1 MARTYLPVL
10 LLLGFVVANAVMML
24 LLSHLTMRPRPTAV
38 KQTPYESGMPPL
50 GDARERFSV
59 KFYMVAMLFIVFDIE
74 TVFMIPW
81 GVYYRQLSCGVD
93 LLPGTACPA
102 AQVSFFGLGEMLVFI
117 AILLVGFVYVWKK
130 GALKWD

>member
-10 LLLGFVVANAVMML
+10 LLIAFVAFNAAAIIVLSTL
-24 LLSHLTMRPRPTAV
+24 LVRRRPTAE
-38 KQTPYESGMPPL
+38 KLSAYESGMPVL

-81 GVYYRQLSCGVD
+81 GVYYKQLSCVVPLVAG
-93 LLPGTACPA
+93 ACPA
-102 AQVSFFGLGEMLVFI
+102 GQLSFFGLGEMLVFI
-117 AILLVGFVYVWKK
+117 VILLVGFVYVWKK
-130 GALKWD
+130 GALQWD